1 MKTNNPLKSLTGA
14 SLGSLF
20 ALVLIWFMRIPFIY
34 PVNYQCSR
42 AVTSTLFVTSLMIF
56 SAFIGWKLSTIS
68 FFHKP
73 PFSVPLP
80 TSSRRQLASKKR
92 RSVIMNEINVFE
104 FVSDEELWTEIYG
117 KATNSNVWKSLER
130 ASGQELM

>member
-1 MKTNNPLKSLTGA
+1 MKELKQLTGA

-20 ALVLIWFMRIPFIY
+20 AIFLIYFLKIPFIY
-34 PVNYQCSR
+34 HVNYQCSR
-42 AVTSTLFVTSLMIF
+42 AVTSTLFVTFFMLF
-56 SAFIGWKLSTIS
+56 FAFIGFKLS
-68 FFHKP
+68 FLHKP

-80 TSSRRQLASKKR
+80 ISSRRQRALRKR
-92 RSVIMNEINVFE
+92 RSMSMNEINVFE